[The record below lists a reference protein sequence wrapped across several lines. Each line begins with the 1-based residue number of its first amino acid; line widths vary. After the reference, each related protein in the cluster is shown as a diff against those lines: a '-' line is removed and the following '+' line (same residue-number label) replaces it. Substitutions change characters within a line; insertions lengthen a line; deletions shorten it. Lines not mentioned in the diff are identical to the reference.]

1 MTSFR
6 NRIAPSLGRF
16 GAALILPALVVGA
29 VGCSDDDPASP
40 VTQSFTVTIENVS
53 QPQTVP
59 TDRADGIV
67 PISPGAYAVF
77 TGANP
82 IFTLGGMADAGTE
95 AIAEDGVTDQTVA
108 KLNADANVTSGGAFK
123 NVDGPILPNKPA
135 SFTFTATEGQK
146 LQIATMFVQSNDW
159 FYAFGNGGLDLFN
172 GTTPISGD
180 VTSSLVLYDAGTE
193 EDTAPGTG
201 DFQKPAQADGEVN
214 VGPADDDTT
223 IRVAGGFTIPATASV
238 IRVTITTN

>member
-1 MTSFR
+1 MTMKKIAGTFR
-6 NRIAPSLGRF
+6 RF
-16 GAALILPALVVGA
+16 GAALVVPALVVGA
-29 VGCSDDDPASP
+29 IGCGDDDPLTP

-53 QPQTVP
+53 TSQTVA

-82 IFTLGGMADAGTE
+82 IFTVGGTADAGLE

-108 KLNADANVTSGGAFK
+108 TLNADANVTSGGAFK
-123 NVDGPILPNKPA
+123 NVDGPILPGKPA
-135 SFTFTATEGQK
+135 TFTFTATEGQK
-146 LQIATMFVQSNDW
+146 LQLATMFVQSNDW
-159 FYAFGNGGLDLFN
+159 FYSFGNGGIDLFN

-201 DFQKPAQADGEVN
+201 DFQKTAQDEGTVN

-223 IRVAGGFTIPATASV
+223 IRVAGGFTIPATNDV